1 MKLANASE
9 FVGELS
15 YNHLGVFG
23 HTNALAFNDLNVVQA
38 TKDLVLDFELS
49 AHGESGTLLDLERLV
64 FEAVFAS
71 RGGEVNR
78 NGIASGRIH
87 GESLNDT
94 DTRIVGVGNVF
105 AIA

>member
-1 MKLANASE
+1 MKLINASD
-9 FVGELS
+9 FIRELS

-23 HTNALAFNDLNVVQA
+23 HTDALAFNDLNVVQA
-38 TKDLVLDFELS
+38 TEDLVLDFELS

-64 FEAVFAS
+64 FETVFAS
-71 RGGEVNR
+71 RGGKIDRDGV
-78 NGIASGRIH
+78 ASRRIH
-87 GESLNDT
+87 GESLDDT